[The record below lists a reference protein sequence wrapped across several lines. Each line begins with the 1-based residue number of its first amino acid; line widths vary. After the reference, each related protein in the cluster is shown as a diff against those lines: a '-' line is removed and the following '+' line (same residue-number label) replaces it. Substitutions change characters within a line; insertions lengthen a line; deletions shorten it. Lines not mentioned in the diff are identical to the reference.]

1 MGMDTEFKVGDKVIA
16 TTPFLGEKKDR
27 DGIIRDVQPNKYAA
41 GFTHRVEVVVAGDT
55 TYYWLTADKLRLA
68 ENTVAPLAQPVE
80 AVEQPTSKDEED
92 AAIIAIVFPQ
102 EAEQEVKPPADPPK
116 KERIRRTKEEI
127 ALGIPPEQ
135 VPAYRADP
143 SSWSKRASGE
153 TDFNNTIEKA
163 LDDHWEDK
171 AQEYLEPPAE
181 TPEQIAQ
188 RLGWIGFYEK
198 EIGYIYKHVEHSE
211 LVLLDEGDWTIA
223 VNDSDA
229 SHKCTWSGD
238 EDFRMWLMRCTERIE
253 ELLDGGVC
261 TDNDLKG
268 DSKTFFQEI
277 REELNPLDKPDWMDA
292 ETGDCMLPSTK
303 EQEEMLSGLG
313 LSLMDGAPDHAIY
326 TNYNGTSV
334 WFKDGKIMLHYD
346 EDGIQRDCI
355 VLDASS
361 LKGDVETAL
370 KLTKKSQEARLGKT
384 GVEPAKE
391 EVQPDWEK
399 CMKAIRYDFEFLGAP
414 PDYRIVGRQKVNGQR
429 SYVVLHPDQPVPFFY
444 PSVTTIID
452 AVIPKDKALEAWA
465 IKEFR
470 DAKEKSD
477 YMDMKAAYG
486 TVVHGA
492 IADLVNGVLPDFEDY
507 EGWHTYMLMATGRNG
522 HSRFAKTWTQ
532 GVQKS
537 VLSVVKWIQD
547 YQVRILAME
556 LPLCHRGNGT
566 AGQIDFLVERNAYVQ
581 KKTGQFKEKPPRVIA
596 VDDIKTGNS
605 SDMYV
610 PQLGMYGEIVE
621 HNFPALKGKIEAYGI
636 IVPTNWKREPKCK
649 FTDKTA
655 KVKAYRESRLQMHL
669 DLFRKDMKPPR
680 GVQTLFGKPA
690 IDMDISKAVGW
701 KPLETVWMDKIKAG
715 DFGSDDDVIV
725 QEEEQE
731 EEDDD

>member
-1 MGMDTEFKVGDKVIA
+1 VLIYQPKTLAMGMDTEFKVGDKVIA

-27 DGIIRDVQPNKYAA
+27 DGIVRDVQANRYGV
-41 GFTHRVEVVVAGDT
+41 GFSYRVEVVVAGDT
-55 TYYWLTADKLRLA
+55 TSYWLTADKLNPSNEA
-68 ENTVAPLAQPVE
+68 SNNKPV
-80 AVEQPTSKDEED
+80 T
-92 AAIIAIVFPQ
+92 
-102 EAEQEVKPPADPPK
+102 
-116 KERIRRTKEEI
+116 ERRSH
-127 ALGIPPEQ
+127 
-135 VPAYRADP
+135 V
-143 SSWSKRASGE
+143 
-153 TDFNNTIEKA
+153 
-163 LDDHWEDK
+163 
-171 AQEYLEPPAE
+171 LE
-181 TPEQIAQ
+181 
-188 RLGWIGFYEK
+188 RLGWMLYFQYGWKHSDFDWLTLRHMNGEWVMTVALEVVREDKWNPALDFTEWVQGFMPAAD
-198 EIGYIYKHVEHSE
+198 VS
-211 LVLLDEGDWTIA
+211 VLET
-223 VNDSDA
+223 
-229 SHKCTWSGD
+229 
-238 EDFRMWLMRCTERIE
+238 TE
-253 ELLDGGVC
+253 
-261 TDNDLKG
+261 
-268 DSKTFFQEI
+268 
-277 REELNPLDKPDWMDA
+277 PDWD
-292 ETGDCMLPSTK
+292 
-303 EQEEMLSGLG
+303 
-313 LSLMDGAPDHAIY
+313 
-326 TNYNGTSV
+326 
-334 WFKDGKIMLHYD
+334 
-346 EDGIQRDCI
+346 
-355 VLDASS
+355 
-361 LKGDVETAL
+361 
-370 KLTKKSQEARLGKT
+370 
-384 GVEPAKE
+384 
-391 EVQPDWEK
+391 K
-399 CMKAIRYDFEFLGAP
+399 CMKAIRYDFDFLGAP

-470 DAKEKSD
+470 DAKEKAE

-522 HSRFAKTWTQ
+522 HSRYAKAWTQ
-532 GVQKS
+532 GTQKA

-547 YQVRILAME
+547 YEVRILAME

-636 IVPTNWKREPKCK
+636 IVPINWKRDPKCK

-655 KVKAYRESRLQMHL
+655 KVKEYRASRLQMHL

-680 GVQTLFGKPA
+680 GVQTLVGKPA
-690 IDMDISKAVGW
+690 IDMNLSEAIGW
-701 KPLETVWMDKIKAG
+701 KPLETVWIDKIKAG